1 MFSRFPS
8 PCLPRLPDE
17 PTQKRQKL
25 FHPVTESAVIPSDQN
40 DYFHLQV
47 DSVDGSIKNE
57 PLSAES
63 AAISPWSLSTT
74 VENFA
79 RISSSNPSVG
89 QSTPVFSD
97 CYTEQAGD
105 NDSISACLNGPKSNG
120 HDLELPSASGES
132 TKQGGLVCFGA
143 VLDLPF
149 VPSPS
154 APPAPHDLP
163 TTRLAYN
170 PSNAL
175 LSEATTEQPVGS
187 VADPETQQFLS
198 TLAQEGGIELQIQLR
213 REKRAKKAYGNKG
226 KGGVSL
232 RLRLN
237 VIVYGP
243 VDLFDDI
250 GDFIQENGHYLQEP
264 SHCDRNVPYRN
275 PHCMSGEDDEVPFTF
290 DLGKQED
297 DFVPAKVPNLLF
309 GLETC
314 EVLPED
320 HDPPGL
326 TTSLYS
332 HQKQALTFMKRRE
345 NGWSLQ
351 NPGSDL
357 WSAEITSTGERNF
370 INNITGDLAHHPLP
384 VFRGGILADD
394 MGLGKTL
401 TIIALVASGYPQ
413 SPDVMRWAQ
422 EKEAAFRQV
431 PQERVGLFQPLGGDK
446 QLEYAPSTLLVVP
459 SSVLQQ
465 WETQLNQHLQRNG
478 PVRWTF
484 HHGSSKIKAR
494 EQIKDYAIVA
504 TTFPTL
510 VSEYQKAESP
520 LFTTFWRRIVLD
532 EAHCIRNRHTVTA
545 RAIFDLE
552 GHSRWA
558 VTGTPI
564 QNRVSDFA
572 SLLQFLRVH
581 PYCDRKVFA
590 EDIVNVW
597 RSEDENLALDRLKR
611 LFKYI
616 SIRRSKTILDLPKR
630 TDIVRYL
637 QFDDDEWAAYK
648 ALENP
653 IVTMIDGELQSDNQ
667 RANQYMEALAK
678 ISLLRRFCN
687 FGPTLQEFEVSDSCA
702 SSPARSQGLYVQD
715 LLDDLFSSGQG
726 LCSNCNSAI
735 NAMQIDMAGAIAY
748 WTQCSSLICCACY
761 SPTMN
766 GRDSKIQSNMC
777 VGHIPCDPIPV
788 PPPGGLSYRTSVP
801 FLQMPTKMRSLQE
814 ELLRHGDEK
823 SVVFSSWTT
832 TFDMIQSM
840 LDASQISY
848 VRIDGKV
855 SQRNRASA
863 LSRFQTEPS
872 IQVMLLS
879 IFCGAEGLNITA
891 ASRVY
896 LMEPQWNPNI
906 ESQALARVHRLGQ
919 TREVTTIMFIMKD
932 SIESHVI
939 NVQDRKKHLGDLL
952 LSQSRGGAEVNRARL
967 QHLRSLLN

>member
-1 MFSRFPS
+1 MFSHFPL
-8 PCLPRLPDE
+8 PCLPRLSDE
-17 PTQKRQKL
+17 PMRKRPKL
-25 FHPVTESAVIPSDQN
+25 FHSVTDSAVVSSDPN
-40 DYFHLQV
+40 ASFHLQI
-47 DSVDGSIKNE
+47 DSVDSSITSE
-57 PLSAES
+57 FLSAES
-63 AAISPWSLSTT
+63 AAISPWSLCTT
-74 VENFA
+74 VENPTRA
-79 RISSSNPSVG
+79 GSSAPSVG
-89 QSTPVFSD
+89 QRTPVFSD
-97 CYTEQAGD
+97 CWTEQAD
-105 NDSISACLNGPKSNG
+105 DYDFFTWACSNGPKSNR
-120 HDLELPSASGES
+120 HDLEAQNTSGES
-132 TKQGGLVCFGA
+132 TRPDGL

-154 APPAPHDLP
+154 PSVPHDLP
-163 TTRLAYN
+163 TTRLAYD

-187 VADPETQQFLS
+187 MPDPQTQQFLS
-198 TLAQEGGIELQIQLR
+198 VLAQEEGIELQIQLR
-213 REKRAKKAYGNKG
+213 REKRARKASGNKG
-226 KGGVSL
+226 KAGVLVSL
-232 RLRLN
+232 KLN

-243 VDLFDDI
+243 VDLFEDI
-250 GDFIQENGHYLQEP
+250 GDFIQENGYYLQEP

-275 PHCMSGEDDEVPFTF
+275 PHCMSGDDDEVPFTF
-290 DLGKQED
+290 DLERRED
-297 DFVPAKVPNLLF
+297 DFVPAKVPDLLF

-320 HDPPGL
+320 YDPPGL
-326 TTSLYS
+326 ATSLYS

-345 NGWSLQ
+345 NGWLLQ
-351 NPGSDL
+351 HPGSDV
-357 WSAEITSTGERNF
+357 WSSEISATGERNY
-370 INNITGDLAHHPLP
+370 INNITGDLVHHRPP

-401 TIIALVASGYPQ
+401 TMIALIASGYPEPQ
-413 SPDVMRWAQ
+413 AQ
-422 EKEAAFRQV
+422 EKETGFCQV
-431 PQERVGLFQPLGGDK
+431 PLERACLSQPLGGGH

-494 EQIKDYAIVA
+494 GQIKDYAIVA

-510 VSEYQKAESP
+510 VSEYQKSESP
-520 LFTTFWRRIVLD
+520 LFTTFWHRIVLD
-532 EAHCIRNRHTVTA
+532 EAHCIRNRHTATA
-545 RAIFDLE
+545 RAICDLE

-597 RSEDENLALDRLKR
+597 RSEDENLALERLKR

-616 SIRRSKTILDLPKR
+616 SIRRSKTILDLPR
-630 TDIVRYL
+630 RMDFVRYL
-637 QFDDDEWAAYK
+637 SFDSDESAAYK

-653 IVTMIDGELQSDNQ
+653 IATMIDEDLQSDNQ
-667 RANQYMEALAK
+667 RANRYMKALAK
-678 ISLLRRFCN
+678 INILRRFCN
-687 FGPTLQEFEVSDSCA
+687 FGSSLQGFEFSDSCT
-702 SSPARSQGLYVQD
+702 SSPARSEEFYVRD
-715 LLDDLFSSGQG
+715 LLDDLLSSGQG
-726 LCSNCNSAI
+726 ICSQCNSAV
-735 NAMQIDMAGAIAY
+735 NAMQTDMAGAIAY
-748 WTQCSSLICCACY
+748 WTQCSSIICCTCY
-761 SPTMN
+761 SPSMN
-766 GRDSKIQSNMC
+766 GRDSKSQSNIC
-777 VGHIPCDPIPV
+777 AGHIPCDLIPV
-788 PPPGGLSYRTSVP
+788 SPPGGLSYRRPVSYPHMSTKVRC
-801 FLQMPTKMRSLQE
+801 LQD
-814 ELLRHGDEK
+814 ELLRHRDEK

-840 LDASQISY
+840 LDGSQISY

-855 SQRNRASA
+855 SQKDRALA
-863 LSRFQTEPS
+863 LSRFQIDPS

-879 IFCGAEGLNITA
+879 IYCGAEGLNITA

-919 TREVTTIMFIMKD
+919 TREVTTTTFIIKD
-932 SIESHVI
+932 SIESVRLMRLSHPGFA
-939 NVQDRKKHLGDLL
+939 HLKLAFILISDA
-952 LSQSRGGAEVNRARL
+952 S
-967 QHLRSLLN
+967 